1 MPSPRLITELL
12 DGGAD
17 FGKIARLVGSTPKT
31 MRQVNKMNKMKRNRQ
46 KKKKKKGTKTLVPD
60 DGGFQ
65 IVPDSDKGKPKHA
78 PEQVKAA
85 PNAEITTG
93 NCETETKINMKIS
106 NVPPFNLWA
115 QQHRNQM
122 VKENP
127 DVHYNQIAKMM
138 GAQWRA
144 LPESEKMAFVEEVK
158 MRGLARGNSSKVP
171 AEFTSQQ
178 NESWE
183 ETLETEDTLED
194 DDDDSHFIE
203 AL

>member
-1 MPSPRLITELL
+1 
-12 DGGAD
+12 
-17 FGKIARLVGSTPKT
+17 
-31 MRQVNKMNKMKRNRQ
+31 
-46 KKKKKKGTKTLVPD
+46 
-60 DGGFQ
+60 
-65 IVPDSDKGKPKHA
+65 
-78 PEQVKAA
+78 
-85 PNAEITTG
+85 
-93 NCETETKINMKIS
+93 
-106 NVPPFNLWA
+106 
-115 QQHRNQM
+115 M

-127 DVHYNQIAKMM
+127 DVHYNQIAKML